1 MEIFNPFNPGP
12 GFEPPYLAG
21 RDMELEGF
29 SHMLRNIKKDHIENM
44 LIHGIRGVGKTVLIG
59 RFARMREQNGFL
71 PVPSRRYNA
80 DVLKHLY
87 AKPTVKTF

>member
-1 MEIFNPFNPGP
+1 MEASNPFNPGP

-21 RDMELEGF
+21 RDRELEDF
-29 SHMLRNIKKDHIENM
+29 SHMLCNVNRGHIENM

-59 RFARMREQNGFL
+59 RFAQICEQNGFL
-71 PVPSRRYNA
+71 PVPGRRHNV

-87 AKPTVKTF
+87 AKPAVKTF